1 MEEIRN
7 NDDKIRNDDDKT
19 NNLLVTACM
28 SLSEILDELK
38 DIKRLMEVK
47 CPT

>member
-1 MEEIRN
+1 MGKIT
-7 NDDKIRNDDDKT
+7 NDEDRTNDENKT
-19 NNLLVTACM
+19 NNLLAMACM

-47 CPT
+47 CPA